1 MSDWTKFRDSVVDAL
16 KVENVTE
23 TVKQDFTKWLLEV
36 LMPLAESAAEKFITQ
51 IKTQAETETGWC
63 KIRDLIVLPFVI
75 QGGLWLIEQALQ
87 KTVDNTTTA

>member
-1 MSDWTKFRDSVVDAL
+1 MSDWTKFRDSVVSAL

-36 LMPLAESAAEKFITQ
+36 LLPLAESAAENFITQ
-51 IKTQAETETGWC
+51 IKAQAETETGWC

-87 KTVDNTTTA
+87 KTVTTTTTA

>member
-51 IKTQAETETGWC
+51 IKAQAETETGWC